1 MQMVKV
7 ASGCAPPVQRRQ
19 EPSQSKWEPIIV
31 TWSPQTARRPA
42 SWAGAG
48 ARCQSRL
55 RCGADRAIGLRSM
68 LMIVCV
74 RRPCRIL
81 STCGTE
87 FPRSSLVIV
96 YCEWHRAHAPV
107 SIDGG
112 QRARVV
118 ERLRGTRMEA
128 WHATT
133 VERAMLSWSLAT
145 GSTRSC
151 HPRAGAPHYSVVS
164 IQHVLHDAP
173 ALPRADRRA
182 RLALL
187 PCHRQVGPVNG
198 GGMMAGGHEAGV
210 MPMTR
215 CL

>member
-1 MQMVKV
+1 M
-7 ASGCAPPVQRRQ
+7 AAHRQ
-19 EPSQSKWEPIIV
+19 YNGDKSPARAREPIIV

-164 IQHVLHDAP
+164 IQRRLHPACAPCGADAP